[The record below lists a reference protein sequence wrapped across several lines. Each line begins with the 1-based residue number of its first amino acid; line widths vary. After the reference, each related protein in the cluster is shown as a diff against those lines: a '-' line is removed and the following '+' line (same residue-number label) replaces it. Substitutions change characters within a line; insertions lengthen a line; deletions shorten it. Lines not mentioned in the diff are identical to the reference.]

1 VRFDPKVGRGLTV
14 PELAKLLRVGQD
26 KVRGWIRRGELAA
39 TDTGTAGRPRLVI
52 LPSALAEFE
61 RSHRAGRAPPRPP
74 PRPLRAKGRD
84 RDYYPGPDP

>member
-1 VRFDPKVGRGLTV
+1 VKVNPLTGRGLTV

-39 TDTGTAGRPRLVI
+39 TDTGTPGRPRLVI

-74 PRPLRAKGRD
+74 PRPPRGRGE